1 MAPVRQTSREISVL
15 WSCLQRELV
24 GALRRNALR
33 TQVSFITAA
42 FLVVI
47 APDERTDS
55 TAFPTIFLS
64 LHLQKSAVVRDVNC
78 CHQDNALIEP
88 SLCGGDGR
96 WFVSFL

>member
-55 TAFPTIFLS
+55 TAFPTIFPLTPPSKIRSGARCQLLS
-64 LHLQKSAVVRDVNC
+64 SRQRAH
-78 CHQDNALIEP
+78 
-88 SLCGGDGR
+88 
-96 WFVSFL
+96 